1 MNLLAYYKGVWEE
14 RGLGSAWVRSA
25 GRGGW
30 LSWVARRRRGGE
42 RRTSGPEEL
51 PGAETTPMRSGGA
64 GRTKEAITMASDNV
78 RQFTDGNFESEVLQS
93 KQPVLVDFWA
103 EWCMPCRM
111 LTPTIEALA
120 TDFTGKA
127 KIGKL
132 DTDANKMIAVKY
144 NITAIPTIIIFKD
157 GQPVK
162 MMRGLKKKEELA
174 AALAEVGAK

>member
-1 MNLLAYYKGVWEE
+1 
-14 RGLGSAWVRSA
+14 
-25 GRGGW
+25 
-30 LSWVARRRRGGE
+30 
-42 RRTSGPEEL
+42 
-51 PGAETTPMRSGGA
+51 
-64 GRTKEAITMASDNV
+64 MASDNV